1 MAKIN
6 SSSNSKIQ
14 EVKGFGITG
23 YSVEF
28 SIKDLFTLASLSQ
41 AVYCKH
47 EPGSPE
53 VQLAEVIR
61 DLFVNTV
68 GMPDTEWDFLKKEEG
83 AK

>member
-6 SSSNSKIQ
+6 STSKIQ
-14 EVKGFGITG
+14 EVKGFGVKG
-23 YSVEF
+23 YRVEF

-53 VQLAEVIR
+53 FQLAEVIR
-61 DLFVNTV
+61 DLLENTV
-68 GMPDTEWDFLKKEEG
+68 GMPDTEWDFLKKEES

>member
-6 SSSNSKIQ
+6 SSSKIQ
-14 EVKGFGITG
+14 EVDGFGVKG
-23 YSVEF
+23 YRVEF

-41 AVYCKH
+41 VVYSKH

-53 VQLAEVIR
+53 IQLAEVIR

-68 GMPDTEWDFLKKEEG
+68 GMPDTEWDFLKKEES